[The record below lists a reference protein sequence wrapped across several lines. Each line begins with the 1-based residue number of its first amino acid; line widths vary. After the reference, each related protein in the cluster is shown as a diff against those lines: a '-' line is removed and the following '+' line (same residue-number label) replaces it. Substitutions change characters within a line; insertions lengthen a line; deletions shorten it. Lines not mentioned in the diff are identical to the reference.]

1 MAKLKKRIHNK
12 KTTIKKAIKRTN
24 NHNQSHHTKT
34 AEQQSRDNEMLKVM
48 LGRPQQIIPGQTQ
61 QNDKLQQ
68 QIDTANRTL
77 NNVIQENNSLK
88 DQYRRITEQQDEHL
102 RERRQIKSDIKMN
115 EKLRAENERQFNEM
129 EALEKRR
136 GDLENAIR
144 VFEERKATLK
154 GETEIGGINKQIEE
168 YKIQQRKI
176 EEQYNALKAEMER
189 NKVYNQL
196 EEVKHDV
203 KNKATELQALK
214 NIMASAEYKNP
225 NEALIRAYTDK
236 LLKERELEHQRQ
248 INEIKNNIANTEAQ
262 KQAYENYVIEL
273 EKPTARLL
281 RTEHKGKANEKKVY
295 ETEKLTGP
303 SLKAQHE
310 AKLAEQL
317 KIKTD
322 QEQELYKQ
330 KKRFESATNLQKQ
343 LVDAENA
350 NAEKMTELKIMNAHT
365 QSPEFMRNLTDM
377 EVQRSKLYNEQQQAQ
392 ILEEKAKT
400 QRRIV
405 EMNARNEVK
414 QAFDPSN
421 TEAAAIAA
429 QMNELGNQYIS
440 TLSQQSN
447 AADVEIQRRRK
458 VNEIGNLLEEI
469 GNRYD
474 SESSKQ
480 KAFEN
485 VFDLISAKTEGKL
498 DREISNYSLE
508 NATKAVEFI
517 GKISNIRPEY
527 LVDDGQIS
535 GLKEHEDFLNFEWNP
550 V

>member
-1 MAKLKKRIHNK
+1 MARLKKHIRK
-12 KTTIKKAIKRTN
+12 KKAIIKKQIKRTN
-24 NHNQSHHTKT
+24 NRNQSHNTKT

-262 KQAYENYVIEL
+262 KQAYVNYIIEL
-273 EKPTARLL
+273 EKPTAKLL

-365 QSPEFMRNLTDM
+365 QSPEFIRNLTDM

-392 ILEEKAKT
+392 MLEEQAKI

-405 EMNARNEVK
+405 EMKARNEVK

-421 TEAAAIAA
+421 TDAAAIAA
-429 QMNELGNQYIS
+429 QMNELGEQYIT

-447 AADVEIQRRRK
+447 ANDVEIQRRRK
-458 VNEIGNLLEEI
+458 VDEISNLLEEI

-480 KAFEN
+480 KAWDN
-485 VFDLISAKTEGKL
+485 VFDLIGAKTEGKL

-517 GKISNIRPEY
+517 GKISNIGHE
-527 LVDDGQIS
+527 LLIDDDQIS
-535 GLKEHEDFLNFEWNP
+535 GFKEHEDFLNFEWNP

>member
-1 MAKLKKRIHNK
+1 MAKLKKRVHKK
-12 KTTIKKAIKRTN
+12 KTTIKKAFKRTN
-24 NHNQSHHTKT
+24 NHNQSHNTKT

-189 NKVYNQL
+189 NKLYNQL

-273 EKPTARLL
+273 EKPTKRVVA
-281 RTEHKGKANEKKVY
+281 TMKDGTKKYEK
-295 ETEKLTGP
+295 EPSGP

-365 QSPEFMRNLTDM
+365 QSPEFIRNLTDM

-421 TEAAAIAA
+421 TNAAAIAA
-429 QMNELGNQYIS
+429 QMNELGNQYIT

-469 GNRYD
+469 GNRYE

-517 GKISNIRPEY
+517 SKISNIAPEY